1 MSNHN
6 NMKTNTQSEAIA
18 SLQDWMRTDWVA
30 TITEIAQDSISASLL
45 INRIYSKYPQDN
57 METGLVSELTELLGN
72 LSVIITYLQP
82 IYETLPA
89 SPQNTSNPKTAEP

>member
-18 SLQDWMRTDWVA
+18 SLQDWMRTDWVE

-45 INRIYSKYPQDN
+45 INRIYSQYSKN
-57 METGLVSELTELLGN
+57 MDTDLVSELTELLDN

-89 SPQNTSNPKTAEP
+89 IQQNMSNPKTTEP